1 MADFEKL
8 NERELEN
15 AAGGQSGAGVYKRV
29 THLKA
34 EYLPVR
40 NAPVEDPANEIKG
53 TQLRNGDVVLITGA
67 SVRGTTA
74 GGGKAAYV
82 WVFVPR
88 TGASGYVNTEFL
100 V

>member
-40 NAPVEDPANEIKG
+40 NAPVENPANEIKG
-53 TQLRNGDVVLITGA
+53 TPLRNGDVVLITGA
-67 SVRGTTA
+67 TVRGTTA
-74 GGGKAAYV
+74 GGRADYV
-82 WVFVPR
+82 GVFVPR
-88 TGASGYVNTEFL
+88 TGASGHVNTEFL
-100 V
+100 A

>member
-53 TQLRNGDVVLITGA
+53 TQLRNGDVVLITGM
-67 SVRGTTA
+67 
-74 GGGKAAYV
+74 
-82 WVFVPR
+82 
-88 TGASGYVNTEFL
+88 
-100 V
+100 

>member
-1 MADFEKL
+1 MAGFEKL
-8 NERELEN
+8 NEQELEN

-34 EYLPVR
+34 EYLAV
-40 NAPVEDPANEIKG
+40 
-53 TQLRNGDVVLITGA
+53 QLRNGDVVLITGA
-67 SVRGTTA
+67 TVRGTIA

-82 WVFVPR
+82 WVFVPK

-100 V
+100 A

>member
-67 SVRGTTA
+67 NVRGTTA
-74 GGGKAAYV
+74 GGRADYV

-100 V
+100 A